1 MVTLKNDKSYSESVK
16 SLSMSE
22 VKNDAAV
29 QEMLIDMIIMESVLT
44 TKKNSLVKEI
54 DEALDTK
61 NKPLFLK
68 LSTEM
73 NALLKQFGN

>member
-1 MVTLKNDKSYSESVK
+1 MKNDKSYSESVK
-16 SLSMSE
+16 SLSTKE
-22 VKNDAAV
+22 IKNDAAV
-29 QEMLIDMIIMESVLT
+29 QEMLIDMIIMESFLT
-44 TKKNSLVKEI
+44 TKKNILTKEI

-68 LSTEM
+68 LSTDL

>member
-1 MVTLKNDKSYSESVK
+1 MKNDKSYSESVK

-44 TKKNSLVKEI
+44 TKKNILVKEI

>member
-1 MVTLKNDKSYSESVK
+1 MKNDKSYSESVK

-54 DEALDTK
+54 DEALDNK

>member
-1 MVTLKNDKSYSESVK
+1 MKNDKSYSESVK
-16 SLSMSE
+16 SLSINE
-22 VKNDAAV
+22 IKNDAAV
-29 QEMLIDMIIMESVLT
+29 QEMLIDMIIMESFLT

-54 DEALDTK
+54 DEALDNR

>member
-1 MVTLKNDKSYSESVK
+1 MKNDKSYSESVK

-22 VKNDAAV
+22 IKNDAAV

-44 TKKNSLVKEI
+44 TKKNTLVKEI